1 MEVKKVVG
9 IRFRWGM
16 GKFAKLRLK
25 KKDVKPSS
33 HGDQIGQFD
42 LCFECS
48 ETAKTRHGWTQVLFV
63 ETGCIFT
70 ICNNEFSKVCD

>member
-1 MEVKKVVG
+1 M
-9 IRFRWGM
+9 
-16 GKFAKLRLK
+16 
-25 KKDVKPSS
+25 KPSS

-70 ICNNEFSKVCD
+70 ICNNEFSKVCGLEFYEFCLYGSNAEI